1 MKISYSSNKLEKILM
16 NPKLLKQYYSNDYSR
31 LRNRLSELVA
41 ADSLAEI
48 PTTPP
53 PRRHKLKGD
62 LSGKW
67 GIDYSPNDRIVI
79 CPIGEFDKEDLSTI
93 TEIIILS
100 LEDYH

>member
-1 MKISYSSNKLEKILM
+1 M
-16 NPKLLKQYYSNDYSR
+16 LKRYYSNDYSR
-31 LRNRLSELVA
+31 LRHRLSELAA
-41 ADSLAEI
+41 ADSLADI

-53 PRRHKLKGD
+53 PRRHKLIGT
-62 LSGKW
+62 LAERW

-79 CPIGEFDKEDLSTI
+79 CPTGTYDIGDLSTI

>member
-1 MKISYSSNKLEKILM
+1 MKISYSSKKLEKILTD
-16 NPKLLKQYYSNDYSR
+16 PRLLKRHYPNDYFR
-31 LRNRLSELVA
+31 LQNRLSELA
-41 ADSLAEI
+41 AANSLAEI
-48 PTTPP
+48 PSTPP

-79 CPIGEFDKEDLSTI
+79 CPTGEFNVYDLSTI